1 MEKGREAAK
10 THRQGVTWAHK
21 HGVKIC
27 VGTDLLPSDPV
38 DGTNATVRE
47 IELVVQCGLSPM
59 EAIKAAT
66 STGAELCVCLLY
78 TSGAAHSFCGSFPYL
93 PREHG
98 SKCNNTA
105 LGIHQ

>member
-1 MEKGREAAK
+1 MPGSPGGKGREAAK

-47 IELVVQCGLSPM
+47 IELLVQCGLSPM

-66 STGAELCVCLLY
+66 STGVRSCVGC
-78 TSGAAHSFCGSFPYL
+78 
-93 PREHG
+93 RM
-98 SKCNNTA
+98 
-105 LGIHQ
+105 